1 MNDLV
6 LFMDRAPLQAGQN
19 PCVRVRQQTGNS
31 HTPSGHHTA
40 RPRLAHSQATTLPG
54 HAQHTLRPPHCQ
66 AT

>member
-31 HTPSGHHTA
+31 RPPHCQATPHTTLTTLPGH
-40 RPRLAHSQATTLPG
+40 LAHSQATTLPC
-54 HAQHTLRPPHCQ
+54 HA
-66 AT
+66 